1 MTHNPK
7 LPSLNFS
14 QALTDTLY
22 IQVKMA
28 IYSINHFV
36 VHGTRT
42 EAIKSEN
49 FR

>member
-1 MTHNPK
+1 
-7 LPSLNFS
+7 
-14 QALTDTLY
+14 
-22 IQVKMA
+22 MA

-49 FR
+49 F